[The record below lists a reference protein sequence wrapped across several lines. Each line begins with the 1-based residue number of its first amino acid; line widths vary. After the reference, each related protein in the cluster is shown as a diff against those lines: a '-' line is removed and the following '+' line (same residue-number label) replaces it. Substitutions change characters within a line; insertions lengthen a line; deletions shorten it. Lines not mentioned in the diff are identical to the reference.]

1 MNCRG
6 KFCLLLSSEGDVF
19 DTRSPALDLQK
30 TLSKENE
37 AQEQGMLSS
46 FWIDQIT
53 IYDSSHHFGSLF
65 QMVLSKTLKMSFS
78 SEDYSLSNRNLL

>member
-6 KFCLLLSSEGDVF
+6 KFCLLLSSERDVF

-30 TLSKENE
+30 MLSKENE
-37 AQEQGMLSS
+37 AQEQEMLSS

-53 IYDSSHHFGSLF
+53 
-65 QMVLSKTLKMSFS
+65 T
-78 SEDYSLSNRNLL
+78 